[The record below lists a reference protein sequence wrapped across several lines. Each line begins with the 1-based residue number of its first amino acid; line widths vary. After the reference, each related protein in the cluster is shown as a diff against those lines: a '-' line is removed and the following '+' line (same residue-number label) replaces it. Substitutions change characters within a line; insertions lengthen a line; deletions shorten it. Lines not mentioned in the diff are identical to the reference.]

1 MRKRRR
7 TVETL
12 LEVCVEAA
20 GGDLRAIPKA
30 AKVCEFIL
38 EWAVAT
44 RALGHTPTVSEFSK
58 WWKHSEK
65 LQRTAWRRLE
75 LFREL
80 FPAES
85 TPERLAALLLENAEV
100 SELSP
105 LVLVAV

>member
-1 MRKRRR
+1 M
-7 TVETL
+7 ETL
-12 LEVCVEAA
+12 LEVCLEAA
-20 GGDLRAIPKA
+20 GGDVRVIPKA

-44 RALGHTPTVSEFSK
+44 KALGHDPGIEEFGK

-65 LQRTAWRRLE
+65 SQRTASRRLE

-85 TPERLAALLLENAEV
+85 TPERFAALLLEHEDA
-100 SELSP
+100 SDLSP
-105 LVLVAV
+105 LMLIAV

>member
-1 MRKRRR
+1 MD
-7 TVETL
+7 TL
-12 LEVCVEAA
+12 LDVCLVAA

-44 RALGHTPTVSEFSK
+44 RVLGHTPTVSEFSK

-75 LFREL
+75 MFREL
-80 FPAES
+80 FPDEP
-85 TPERLAALLLENAEV
+85 TPERLAALLLENEEAI
-100 SELSP
+100 ELSP
-105 LVLVAV
+105 LVRVAV